1 MASKFFESIRRIV
14 GTSEFETY
22 YEKVQLSG
30 VEGTPTV
37 DEARRDYQAALGARI
52 SALVD

>member
-1 MASKFFESIRRIV
+1 MASKFFEVLRGIV

-22 YEKVQLSG
+22 YERVQLSG
-30 VEGTPTV
+30 MEGAPTV

-52 SALVD
+52 STLAN